1 MWSKALAVFL
11 VGCVGMS
18 SITACKNQSSGVS
31 EKEQTKNEKKEED
44 DITLRVCWWGNQTR
58 NDGTVKALD
67 MYTAEH
73 PNIKFEV
80 EFSDYSGYWDKMS
93 TQAAGGSL
101 PDIVQMGYA
110 YIEQYSDKEQI
121 LSLNSYIED
130 GTIQTDNIPENIIE
144 SGKIDGNVYGISA
157 GSQAKALLVN
167 MDAVKEAG
175 VTLSEQPTYEE
186 FFEVAQTVY
195 EKTGMQYVIPSNDI
209 ETMLFLARAYGQTIY
224 NEDNTAL
231 GMDKKI
237 VQEYFRMLKE
247 TLDSGSHVSPERM
260 AEASTNKES
269 MFAAGEVWCEWTTSN
284 LVTNTISQCPD
295 DMNYKIFMYPTEKD
309 ATQQPLFIKPSMF
322 WSIAATSE
330 HPEIA
335 ADVINFLTNSEEAN
349 AQALKG
355 ERGVPISTEVAKAIE
370 PKLDKITAMAN
381 EYVSKVSLEATP
393 IDPPYPSINNE
404 ICTLI
409 NDFSD
414 MVRYGEIAPDKA
426 AEEFYNQANALL
438 KKQTEKE

>member
-1 MWSKALAVFL
+1 MRKKMWSKALAVFL

-157 GSQAKALLVN
+157 GSQAKA
-167 MDAVKEAG
+167 
-175 VTLSEQPTYEE
+175 
-186 FFEVAQTVY
+186 
-195 EKTGMQYVIPSNDI
+195 
-209 ETMLFLARAYGQTIY
+209 
-224 NEDNTAL
+224 
-231 GMDKKI
+231 
-237 VQEYFRMLKE
+237 
-247 TLDSGSHVSPERM
+247 
-260 AEASTNKES
+260 
-269 MFAAGEVWCEWTTSN
+269 
-284 LVTNTISQCPD
+284 
-295 DMNYKIFMYPTEKD
+295 
-309 ATQQPLFIKPSMF
+309 
-322 WSIAATSE
+322 
-330 HPEIA
+330 
-335 ADVINFLTNSEEAN
+335 
-349 AQALKG
+349 
-355 ERGVPISTEVAKAIE
+355 
-370 PKLDKITAMAN
+370 
-381 EYVSKVSLEATP
+381 
-393 IDPPYPSINNE
+393 
-404 ICTLI
+404 
-409 NDFSD
+409 
-414 MVRYGEIAPDKA
+414 
-426 AEEFYNQANALL
+426 
-438 KKQTEKE
+438 